1 MGMGGTRKA
10 AVVRAVLAA
19 VVLTAALATGSGPAG
34 SAATQ
39 VVDPFGEFTGVT
51 PARILDTRSG
61 AGQPAPGPVGPGS
74 SIDVQVTDRGGV
86 PATGV
91 QAVVLN
97 VTAVTPSASS
107 FLTVWPTGFAR
118 PEVSNLNVVPG
129 QTVPNAVTVGLGD
142 GGRVSVFNSS
152 GATHVLFDVV
162 GYYADVDGPAGS
174 RFLSTPPSRLFDTRS
189 GLGGVPAGPVG
200 SGATLT
206 FDVTGR
212 GGIPATGVTGVVMNV
227 TVTAPTGGGFITVYP
242 ADVGRPDASSLNFSP
257 GQTVPNLVTVRVPA
271 SGVVA
276 FFNANGSTHL
286 LADAVGYYTTGVGSE
301 EGRFVALEPG
311 RILDTRG
318 FPPLAP
324 DEIAGLELG
333 TPPEI
338 GALVTNV
345 TATQPTEA
353 GWLTVYPNDG
363 CFPPDTS
370 TVNFTPG
377 QTVPNMTITRMS
389 TFAGCFAF
397 PVPSTIIFYNPA
409 GFTHVL
415 LDVFGFFTSP
425 SATPA
430 AAAALAEDGTAPSST
445 RTAPLAEPGELRR
458 IDP

>member
-1 MGMGGTRKA
+1 MGATRNS
-10 AVVRAVLAA
+10 AVVRAAVAA
-19 VVLTAALATGSGPAG
+19 VVLTAVLATGSGPAG
-34 SAATQ
+34 SASTQ

-61 AGQPAPGPVGPGS
+61 NGQPAPGPVGPGS
-74 SIDVQVTDRGGV
+74 SIDVQVTGRGGV

-107 FLTVWPTGFAR
+107 FLTVWPTGLTR

-152 GATHVLFDVV
+152 GATHVIFDVV
-162 GYYADVDGPAGS
+162 GFYADEVGPTGS

-189 GLGGVPAGPVG
+189 GLGGVPAVPVG
-200 SGATLT
+200 SGGTLT

-227 TVTAPTGGGFITVYP
+227 TVTEPTGGGYLTVYP
-242 ADVGRPDASSLNFSP
+242 ADVARPDASSLNFMP

-271 SGVVA
+271 SGDVA

-301 EGRFVALEPG
+301 EGRFIALEPE
-311 RILDTRG
+311 RLFDTREDFG
-318 FPPLAP
+318 PIFP
-324 DEIAGLELG
+324 DEVVGLVLPDA
-333 TPPEI
+333 PPEV
-338 GALVTNV
+338 GALVSNATV
-345 TATQPTEA
+345 TQPTA
-353 GWLTVYPNDG
+353 FGWLTVYPNFG
-363 CFPPDTS
+363 CDPPDVS
-370 TVNFTPG
+370 TLNFVPG
-377 QTVPNMTITRMS
+377 QTVPNMAITQLS
-389 TFAGCFAF
+389 TFGGCA
-397 PVPSTIIFYNPA
+397 PTPATVLFYNAA

-415 LDVFGFFTSP
+415 FDLFGVFTSP
-425 SATPA
+425 SAPPA
-430 AAAALAEDGTAPSST
+430 AVAALAEEGTARSSA
-445 RTAPLAEPGELRR
+445 RTAPVIEPGELRR
-458 IDP
+458 IDR

>member
-1 MGMGGTRKA
+1 MGGTRKPALVRA
-10 AVVRAVLAA
+10 AVAA
-19 VVLTAALATGSGPAG
+19 VVLTAVLATAPGPAG
-34 SAATQ
+34 SAPTQ

-74 SIDVQVTDRGGV
+74 SIDIQVTGRGGV
-86 PATGV
+86 PPTGV

-107 FLTVWPTGFAR
+107 FLTVWPTGLVR

-152 GATHVLFDVV
+152 GATHVIFDVV
-162 GYYADVDGPAGS
+162 GYYADETGPFGS

-189 GLGGVPAGPVG
+189 GLGGVPAAPVG
-200 SGATLT
+200 SGSTLT
-206 FDVTGR
+206 FDVTGQ
-212 GGIPATGVTGVVMNV
+212 GGIPSTGVTGVVMNV
-227 TVTAPTGGGFITVYP
+227 TVTAPTGGGYVTVYP
-242 ADVGRPDASSLNFSP
+242 ADVGRPDASSLNFMP

-301 EGRFVALEPG
+301 EGRFVALEPE
-311 RILDTRG
+311 RLFDTRG
-318 FPPLAP
+318 GFGPLFP
-324 DEIAGLELG
+324 DEVVGLVLPDA
-333 TPPEI
+333 PPEF
-338 GALVTNV
+338 GALVSNA
-345 TATQPTEA
+345 TATQPTAA
-353 GWLTVYPNDG
+353 GWLTVYPNFG
-363 CFPPDTS
+363 CDPPDVS
-370 TVNFTPG
+370 TLNFVPG
-377 QTVPNMTITRMS
+377 QTVPNMAIPQLS
-389 TFAGCFAF
+389 TFGGCA
-397 PVPSTIIFYNPA
+397 PTPETVLFYNAA

-415 LDVFGFFTSP
+415 FDLFGFFTSP

-430 AAAALAEDGTAPSST
+430 AAAALAEEGSARSSA
-445 RTAPLAEPGELRR
+445 RTGPVIEPGELRR
-458 IDP
+458 IDR